1 MKIKKYM
8 AIVLA
13 TVCAAIC
20 CSCGKSINAET
31 APSAAGTEVYST
43 ATSMALVDGDTGE
56 LIYSKN
62 CDARR
67 EPASTTKNMH
77 GDNRTR
83 KLYVARFAR
92 AYSRQSYRR

>member
-1 MKIKKYM
+1 MKIKKYI

-20 CSCGKSINAET
+20 GSCSKQINAET

-56 LIYSKN
+56 LIYSKTATRAASLQALQKY
-62 CDARR
+62 ARR
-67 EPASTTKNMH
+67 
-77 GDNRTR
+77 
-83 KLYVARFAR
+83 
-92 AYSRQSYRR
+92 